1 VIRSLRATLRVAWR
15 AVLRFQDHHGP
26 DRAAA
31 VAYYTLLS
39 LVPLL
44 IFLISLGMAVLGSFD
59 AAFQGSMLL
68 VRGVVIH
75 LSPASVEAL
84 RTFVTQASRFHW
96 PGLLLLAWTSRRIFA
111 SLFSALETVF
121 GVPGRSFA
129 KHNLV
134 ALSMVLVTGIALLF
148 TMAFTML
155 AATSEGLMLR
165 LRASGEL
172 RSLSLLVSRV
182 LPLAVTFAFFFV
194 VYRFVPRKATTG
206 RHAAV
211 GAVLAT
217 TLWEAAKSAFA
228 YYIRNVAQYSG
239 IYGTM
244 EGIIVLALWLEISV
258 SIILYCGEV
267 VALLIHQQAAARAT
281 LAGAEASPPA
291 PESAGGAA
299 AAP

>member
-1 VIRSLRATLRVAWR
+1 MIRQLRATLRVAWL
-15 AVLRFQDHHGP
+15 AFLRFQDHHGP

-44 IFLISLGMAVLGSFD
+44 IFLISLGVAVLGSFD

-75 LSPASVEAL
+75 LSPPSLEAL
-84 RTFVTQASRFHW
+84 RAFVEQASRFHW

-134 ALSMVLVTGIALLF
+134 ALSMVLVTGVALLF
-148 TMAFTML
+148 TMAFTTL
-155 AATSEGLMLR
+155 AATSEGVMLR
-165 LRASGEL
+165 MRASGEL
-172 RSLSLLVSRV
+172 RSLSLLLSRV
-182 LPLAVTFAFFFV
+182 LPLAVTFAFFFL

-217 TLWEAAKSAFA
+217 VLWESAKSAFA
-228 YYIRNVAQYSG
+228 YYIRHVAQYSG
-239 IYGTM
+239 VYGTL

-267 VALLIHQQAAARAT
+267 VALLIHQQAAARA
-281 LAGAEASPPA
+281 SD
-291 PESAGGAA
+291 AA
-299 AAP
+299 ALAASEDLGGTTTMP